1 MDCPEAREELSDLNR
16 GRLPAGTAEAVR
28 AHVEACS
35 SCTEALRID
44 AELRT
49 LIRSEAPRFAAPD
62 ALRARIRSLLV
73 DAATGAP
80 TPNRLAKW
88 RSRLFAPRW
97 IIGIL
102 AGAAAAVLVVWGGS
116 IRMARDPVT
125 ILAADAV
132 DEHREYM
139 QETMTQPAADPSA
152 VVRELKAK
160 VDYPFEPIFPGD
172 AQERLIAGKVSDLS
186 GKRAVTF
193 VYRDA
198 AGRYTTLFLMP
209 GAGIAIPTEGRIPI
223 ETFQPYHRVVSG
235 HQFLLWK
242 QGNLACALVSDVG
255 EAGLSSVFLKI
266 RKAL

>member
-1 MDCPEAREELSDLNR
+1 MDCSEAREELGDLNR
-16 GRLPAGTAEAVR
+16 GRLSAGTAEAVR
-28 AHVEACS
+28 AHVEACV
-35 SCTEALRID
+35 SCAEALRVD
-44 AELRT
+44 AELRA
-49 LIRSEAPRFAAPD
+49 LVRSEAPRYAAPD
-62 ALRARIRSLLV
+62 ALRARIQSLLV

-80 TPNRLAKW
+80 APNRLSKL
-88 RSRLFAPRW
+88 RSWFFAHRW
-97 IIGIL
+97 IIGTL
-102 AGAAAAVLVVWGGS
+102 AGAAAAILVVWGGS
-116 IRMARDPVT
+116 IRMARDPVS

-132 DEHREYM
+132 DEHREYV

-152 VVRELKAK
+152 VVRALKAR

-172 AQERLIAGKVSDLS
+172 AQEQLIAGKVSDLS

-193 VYRDA
+193 VYRDS

-209 GAGIAIPTEGRIPI
+209 VTGIVIPTQDRIPI
-223 ETFQPYHRVVSG
+223 ETFKPYHRVVSG

-242 QGNLACALVSDVG
+242 QGDLACVLVSDVD